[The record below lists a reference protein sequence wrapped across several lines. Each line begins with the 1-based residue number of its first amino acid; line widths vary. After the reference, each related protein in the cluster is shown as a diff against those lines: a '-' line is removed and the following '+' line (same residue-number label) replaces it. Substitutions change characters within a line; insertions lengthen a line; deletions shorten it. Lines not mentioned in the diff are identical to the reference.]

1 MNKSTSLFSNLRKV
15 LTPLRRKASG
25 HHEVKKT
32 SDTSNGFLSKYWD
45 DKPMFPENVI
55 YRNNYGTGGIHVP
68 KKNITVANLAGGC
81 LWCWILWHIWHDYGH
96 ITGHFY
102 PPDPS
107 QWTDEELG
115 IPPDDVE

>member
-68 KKNITVANLAGGC
+68 KKNIT
-81 LWCWILWHIWHDYGH
+81 
-96 ITGHFY
+96 GHFY